1 MWEESSTSTSR
12 ACLESFVL
20 GWYCFRWCCCML
32 LCFGL
37 VGSHSQPH
45 LRTRWECL
53 LMVSCFGLLLS
64 KPFHSPSSL
73 HASSACEHQKQ
84 SSPKQSAKIYNTP
97 CLLTKQTDN
106 IYIYITWCYCR
117 IVQHA
122 LKNSKYEHVDIWY
135 SILILNVWIK
145 QTQINKEYVPEQ
157 GKQLSEDLQLRQPA
171 SSGGTVTYEV
181 YKRPSYFSFYPL
193 LKTPIFK
200 PKLYI
205 PALRSVNYF
214 VTVVNYA
221 VGGAFLTNFI
231 MHSIVLSNL
240 VKTFL
245 LIIFVFTP

>member
-1 MWEESSTSTSR
+1 MKSRNATWNNVMTIVTFIFHVMTFHYIVSILSFGRKKGVGVLKSSNPQ
-12 ACLESFVL
+12 AFLISFSWDL
-20 GWYCFRWCCCML
+20 ILIFFNIYFDI
-32 LCFGL
+32 
-37 VGSHSQPH
+37 QD
-45 LRTRWECL
+45 
-53 LMVSCFGLLLS
+53 LS
-64 KPFHSPSSL
+64 ARIMTIS
-73 HASSACEHQKQ
+73 Q
-84 SSPKQSAKIYNTP
+84 SSSRNI
-97 CLLTKQTDN
+97 CILTAN
-106 IYIYITWCYCR
+106 GAI
-117 IVQHA
+117 
-122 LKNSKYEHVDIWY
+122 S
-135 SILILNVWIK
+135 NV
-145 QTQINKEYVPEQ
+145 T
-157 GKQLSEDLQLRQPA
+157 LRQPA

>member
-1 MWEESSTSTSR
+1 MKDLSRKCYRLYKAPPMKSRNATWNNVMTIVTFIFHVMTFHYIGSILSFGRKKGVVGVLKSSNPQ
-12 ACLESFVL
+12 AFLISFSWDL
-20 GWYCFRWCCCML
+20 ILIFFNIYFDI
-32 LCFGL
+32 
-37 VGSHSQPH
+37 QD
-45 LRTRWECL
+45 
-53 LMVSCFGLLLS
+53 LS
-64 KPFHSPSSL
+64 ARIMTIS
-73 HASSACEHQKQ
+73 Q
-84 SSPKQSAKIYNTP
+84 SSSRNI
-97 CLLTKQTDN
+97 CILTAN
-106 IYIYITWCYCR
+106 GAI
-117 IVQHA
+117 
-122 LKNSKYEHVDIWY
+122 S
-135 SILILNVWIK
+135 NV
-145 QTQINKEYVPEQ
+145 T
-157 GKQLSEDLQLRQPA
+157 LRQPA

>member
-1 MWEESSTSTSR
+1 MKDLSRKCYRLYKAPPMKSRNATWNNVMTIVTFIFHVMTFHYIVSILSFGRKKGVGVLKSSNPQ
-12 ACLESFVL
+12 AFLISFSWDL
-20 GWYCFRWCCCML
+20 ILIFFNIYFDI
-32 LCFGL
+32 
-37 VGSHSQPH
+37 QD
-45 LRTRWECL
+45 
-53 LMVSCFGLLLS
+53 LS
-64 KPFHSPSSL
+64 ARIMTIS
-73 HASSACEHQKQ
+73 Q
-84 SSPKQSAKIYNTP
+84 SSSRNI
-97 CLLTKQTDN
+97 CILTAN
-106 IYIYITWCYCR
+106 GAI
-117 IVQHA
+117 
-122 LKNSKYEHVDIWY
+122 S
-135 SILILNVWIK
+135 NV
-145 QTQINKEYVPEQ
+145 T
-157 GKQLSEDLQLRQPA
+157 LRQPA